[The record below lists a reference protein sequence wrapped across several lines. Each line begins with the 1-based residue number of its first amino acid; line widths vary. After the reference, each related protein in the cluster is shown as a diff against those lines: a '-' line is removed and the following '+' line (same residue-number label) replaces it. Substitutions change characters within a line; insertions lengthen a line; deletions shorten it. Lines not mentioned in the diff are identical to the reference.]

1 MSKSQGNESETK
13 RPPAWIYTAPTGNSL
28 AERVHEHNRTVNELW
43 AQDIT
48 AAKIM
53 VGFTGTT
60 WELSLVFRGGFTEKV
75 DEFATVQALHAALD
89 ARLAALSAQ
98 AKAA

>member
-1 MSKSQGNESETK
+1 MNF
-13 RPPAWIYTAPTGNSL
+13 IYPLPMGTTL
-28 AERVHEHNRTVNELW
+28 AEKCHQHNYQINKLW

-48 AAKIM
+48 ASKIM
-53 VGFTGTT
+53 VGFTGTA

-89 ARLAALSAQ
+89 VRLAALNAQ
-98 AKAA
+98 ERAA

>member
-28 AERVHEHNRTVNELW
+28 AERVHEHNRVVNALW
-43 AQDIT
+43 ARNIPET
-48 AAKIM
+48 KIM
-53 VGFTGTT
+53 VGFTGTA
-60 WELSLVFRGGFTEKV
+60 WELSLIFVNGFTQKV

-89 ARLAALSAQ
+89 ARLAALNAQ